1 MGYSLDL
8 AAMRIFPISRY
19 ITAVC
24 LGILVFTA
32 SIVQAADDDTAKPKD
47 AVTYEAFGAVGD
59 GKTDDLPAICKAHAY
74 ANEHSLPVK
83 SNPQATYHLGHQA
96 LTAIIQTDTD
106 WATSK
111 FIIDDSK
118 DVEKSTLPLFDVCSP
133 MKAIPLKI
141 QQLKRGQDHLDLRP
155 ASDCLVYV
163 ENKNRKLFIRRG
175 SNQNNGRSQ
184 SEVFILRQNGSIE
197 GGIDWDYDVVTSV
210 NAQPIDAKPL
220 VIRGGIFTSIA
231 NMDHGEKDSGYWER
245 NILIR
250 RSNTEVDGLTHH
262 VTGETDVGQPYGG
275 FLCVQ
280 KCANITLRHCKIDGH
295 KTYSKIGNAGKPVAM
310 GSYGYLASYVMNL
323 LMIKC
328 TMDDIQD
335 RSRWGVVAS
344 NFIKNFLVEDCVL
357 SRVDVHQGISGKYI
371 IRRSTLGH
379 AGLNATGRGQLIVEN
394 STLYGRHF
402 IRFREDYGSTWDGDV
417 LIKNCRWIL
426 KNPIDKSPLI
436 FGTDNDGQHD
446 FGYPCSMPRHIRID
460 GLDIE
465 DSNPPKGY
473 KGVTFFNDALPASRV
488 GRLSP
493 YRLTETLDVRAL
505 KTVSGIPPRISDN
518 PDMAKAIKV
527 TGL

>member
-1 MGYSLDL
+1 MSLSK
-8 AAMRIFPISRY
+8 RIMIKFPIIPN
-19 ITAVC
+19 ITVACLCFVAVR
-24 LGILVFTA
+24 
-32 SIVQAADDDTAKPKD
+32 SNIVQAADDDDSAKPKD
-47 AVTYEAFGAVGD
+47 AITYESFGAVGD

-74 ANEHSLPVK
+74 ANEHGLPVK
-83 SNPQATYHLGHQA
+83 SNPQATFHLGHQA
-96 LTAIIQTDTD
+96 LTAIIQTDTN
-106 WATSK
+106 WSTSK

-118 DVEKSTLPLFDVCSP
+118 DVEKSGRPLFDVSSRLKP
-133 MKAIPLKI
+133 IPLKI
-141 QQLKRGQDHLDLRP
+141 QQLKRGQDQLDLRP
-155 ASDCLVYV
+155 ESDCLVYV

-210 NAQPIDAKPL
+210 NAQPIDATPL
-220 VIRGGIFTSIA
+220 VIRGGIFISIA

-245 NILIR
+245 NILIS

-262 VTGETDVGQPYGG
+262 VTGETEVGQPYSG
-275 FLCVQ
+275 FLNAQ
-280 KCANITLRHCKIDGH
+280 KCANINLRHCKINGH
-295 KTYSKIGNAGKPVAM
+295 KTYSKIGNDGKPVPM

-323 LMIKC
+323 QMIKC

-371 IRRSTLGH
+371 IRRCILGH
-379 AGLNATGRGQLIVEN
+379 AGLNATGRGQLIVED
-394 STLYGRHF
+394 STMYGGHF

-417 LIKNCRWIL
+417 LIHNCRWIL
-426 KNPIDKSPLI
+426 GKSISRSPLI
-436 FGTDNDGQHD
+436 FGTVNDGKHD
-446 FGYPCSMPRHIRID
+446 FGYPCTMPRHIRID
-460 GLDIE
+460 GLTIE

-473 KGVTFFNDALPASRV
+473 KGAIFFNDHLAATSKD
-488 GRLSP
+488 RLSP

-505 KTVSGIPPRISDN
+505 KTASGIPPRISDN